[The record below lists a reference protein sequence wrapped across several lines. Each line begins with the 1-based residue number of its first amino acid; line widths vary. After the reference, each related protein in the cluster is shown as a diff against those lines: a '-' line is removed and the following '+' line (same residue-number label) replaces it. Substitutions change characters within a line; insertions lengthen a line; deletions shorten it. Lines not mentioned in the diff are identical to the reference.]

1 MLPRVWSLNQFYC
14 LHLKDFPKQVDAA
27 PNVVLFSHDQLYPG
41 VRPNL
46 GTLLLAGIPE
56 TGASLDML
64 LSEFFFSD
72 VHLLRRRSI
81 Y

>member
-27 PNVVLFSHDQLYPG
+27 PNVVLFSHDQLYLG

-46 GTLLLAGIPE
+46 GTLLLAGIPK
-56 TGASLDML
+56 TGASIYML
-64 LSEFFFSD
+64 LSEFFFSG
-72 VHLLRRRSI
+72 VHLLKSI